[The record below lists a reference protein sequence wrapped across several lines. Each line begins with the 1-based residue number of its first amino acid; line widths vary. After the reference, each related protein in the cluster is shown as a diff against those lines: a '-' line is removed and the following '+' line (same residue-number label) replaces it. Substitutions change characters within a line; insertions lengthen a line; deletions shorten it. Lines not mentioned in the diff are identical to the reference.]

1 MMRSRSPH
9 LLLTASAWFALV
21 AAAAAIIY
29 TQGLIGK
36 YLTEVRAFEA
46 AARDATDALDD
57 VLAGQQAYVAIGQDA
72 RDWSPKVATYLRAA
86 TTRIEQLKARASAP
100 ASLGS
105 LRDASVAAD
114 SLAAIDR
121 KITADVANGEMRA
134 ASELVFSDSSD
145 AISSAV
151 SFVDA
156 AVAAERQAADDHV
169 ATLRGRTTVGVSLL
183 GLVLA
188 GLVGALG
195 FATRR
200 EERPVAVAAPVS
212 VPGEIATDAAIDADP
227 ARTLTAASTPEYP
240 GFQEASHDT
249 AAADALARIASICTE
264 FGRVQHGEQLQQL
277 VERAADV
284 MQARGLIVWLGNRD
298 GDDLRPVL
306 AHGYSDSTLTRL
318 APITRHSDNAT
329 AAAYRTGETQI
340 VRARPNEAQGAIA
353 APLLGSDGCIGALTA
368 EITEYGAEESDRVRA
383 LATILAS
390 QLAGVLATAAESR
403 SANPGSVAQAA
414 S

>member
-29 TQGLIGK
+29 TQGLIDR

-57 VLAGQQAYVAIGQDA
+57 VLAGQQAYVAVGQDA
-72 RDWSPKVATYLRAA
+72 HEWSPKVATYLRAA
-86 TTRIEQLKARASAP
+86 TTRIEQLKARASS
-100 ASLGS
+100 ASLGP
-105 LRDASVAAD
+105 LRDASAAAD
-114 SLAAIDR
+114 SLTAIDR
-121 KITADVANGEMRA
+121 RIIADVSSGEIRA

-156 AVAAERQAADDHV
+156 AVAAERQASDDRR
-169 ATLRGRTTVGVSLL
+169 ATLRARLMWGVSFL
-183 GLVLA
+183 GLVVA

-195 FATRR
+195 FAMHGD
-200 EERPVAVAAPVS
+200 EHSERVVAPEALTSEAA
-212 VPGEIATDAAIDADP
+212 AAVTFD
-227 ARTLTAASTPEYP
+227 TAATQTPMAASSAEYP
-240 GFQEASHDT
+240 GFEETTDDT
-249 AAADALARIASICTE
+249 AAADALAHIASICTE
-264 FGRVQHGEQLQQL
+264 FGRVQHGDQLQQL
-277 VERAADV
+277 VERSASV
-284 MQARGLIVWLGNRD
+284 MQARGLIVWLGNRN
-298 GDDLRPVL
+298 GGDLRPVL
-306 AHGYSDSTLTRL
+306 AHGYSDSTLARL
-318 APITRHSDNAT
+318 APIARQADNAT

-340 VRARPNEAQGAIA
+340 VRARPNDAQGAIVT
-353 APLLGSDGCIGALTA
+353 PLLGSDGCIGALTA
-368 EITEYGAEESDRVRA
+368 EISEYGAEESGRVRA

-390 QLAGVLATAAESR
+390 QLAGVLATAADAS
-403 SANPGSVAQAA
+403 SATTNTVAQTA